1 MIEVHSERK
10 LRRPRSGDFRAV
22 LFDLDGTLRVN
33 RPAGADVF
41 YGLLES
47 YGHRVTDELRRR
59 ATRWVHGYW
68 ADSDELYADLLDA
81 GGSMAGLYRHFASK
95 HMAALGLDLKRRQF
109 LVDTISSR
117 MRAEYRPESVV
128 PEGVPEMLEG
138 LAGAGYRLGLLSN
151 RDVGLRESSE
161 NHALNHHFEIILE
174 AGEVRR
180 WKPHPEFF
188 WEALGR
194 IGVPASE
201 AVYIG
206 DNYFADVLGAR
217 SAGLQS
223 ILLDPE
229 GLFPEAQCPV
239 IEEVTEVPRIMGGE

>member
-1 MIEVHSERK
+1 MTEVRNHRK
-10 LRRPRSGDFRAV
+10 LLRPRSGDFRAV

-33 RPAGADVF
+33 QPAGADVF
-41 YGLLES
+41 YELVEG
-47 YGHRVTDELRRR
+47 YGHRVTDDLRRR

-95 HMAALGLDLKRRQF
+95 HMAALGLSIKRRQH
-109 LVDTISSR
+109 LLDTISSR

-128 PEGVPEMLEG
+128 PDGVPEMLES

-161 NHALNHHFEIILE
+161 NHDLSRHFEIILE
-174 AGEVRR
+174 AGELRR

-188 WEALGR
+188 WEALSR
-194 IGVPASE
+194 MGVPASE

-206 DNYFADVLGAR
+206 DNFFADVLGAR
-217 SAGLQS
+217 AAGLQS
-223 ILLDPE
+223 ILVDPD

-239 IEEVTEVPRIMGGE
+239 ISAVTQVPNLLHGG